1 MTLIHKNMEFFFFF
15 QLFTNVP
22 YREPMVNLES
32 FCYRCSVLKSCLT
45 LGPHEPEHARL
56 PCSSLSPR
64 VCSNSCPLSQS
75 CYLTIS
81 SSVTFFSS
89 CPQSFP
95 ASGSFQMSQLFA
107 SGDQS
112 IGTSALASI
121 LPMNIQDWLPLG
133 WNGWISLQSKGLSR
147 VFSHTTVQKN
157 QVYGAELS
165 L

>member
-64 VCSNSCPLSQS
+64 VCSNSCPLSQW
-75 CYLTIS
+75 CHPAIS
-81 SSVTFFSS
+81 SSAALFSF
-89 CPQSFP
+89 CLQSFP
-95 ASGSFQMSQLFA
+95 ASGSFPMSQLLLESFKTTQNILLVIISGLHSGAIEPVHTA
-107 SGDQS
+107 SGE
-112 IGTSALASI
+112 SI
-121 LPMNIQDWLPLG
+121 LRMLFQFHIQ
-133 WNGWISLQSKGLSR
+133 
-147 VFSHTTVQKN
+147 
-157 QVYGAELS
+157 
-165 L
+165 